1 MLCGGRCRIGVESG
15 GGPMIRINLLSAG
28 PKTRKAKPQYDVR
41 AQALLGVGV
50 LLITVAGCWWY
61 SSALD
66 SEIETLQ
73 EEKQTKET
81 QIAQLKEQVKQV
93 QDFEQKKKL
102 LEDKNRIIDQLEQSR
117 TGPVKVL
124 DHVSQSIEP
133 LKLWLTK
140 LGMTADSIELEGRAL
155 TNDDVVEFANNLR
168 RTEYFTGINLQES
181 KAAVENKINVYQF
194 RLVFRLK
201 G

>member
-1 MLCGGRCRIGVESG
+1 
-15 GGPMIRINLLSAG
+15 MIRLNLLSAG
-28 PKTRKAKPQYDVR
+28 PTTRNAKPQYDVR

-50 LLITVAGCWWY
+50 LVITVAGCWWY
-61 SSALD
+61 STALD

-81 QIAQLKEQVKQV
+81 QIVQLKEQVKQV

-102 LEDKNRIIDQLEQSR
+102 LEDKNRVIDQLEQSR

-133 LKLWLTK
+133 LKLWLTR
-140 LGMTADSIELEGRAL
+140 LGVAGDAIELEGKAL